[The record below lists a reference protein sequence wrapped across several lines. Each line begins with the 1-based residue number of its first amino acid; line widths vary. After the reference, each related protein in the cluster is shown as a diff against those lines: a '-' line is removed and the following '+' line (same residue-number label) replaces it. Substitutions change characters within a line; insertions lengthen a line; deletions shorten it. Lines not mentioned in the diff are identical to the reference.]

1 MQNIIIDKP
10 YRFVPPKPGR
20 LWPRLMRCVLPAYLN
35 QSHGIESYELLGV
48 DRLTAS
54 VEAGHGIMLTPNHC
68 RPCDPMVVSLLSGR
82 IGRPL
87 NTVASW
93 HLFMQNRLLT
103 WVLPRMGAFSI
114 YREGM
119 DREALKCA
127 IQILTEARR
136 PLVLFPEGV
145 ITRTNDR
152 LNHLMD
158 GTAFIAHSAAK
169 QRAGMNPPGKVVV
182 HPVAIR
188 YSFRGDIAKT
198 LTPVLEDIDRRLTWR
213 PLCGQPLLDRI
224 AKVGLA
230 LLTLKEMEYFGEQ
243 QAGAPRQ
250 RLDGLIDRLLVP
262 LEQEWLRGKRE
273 GETTARIKVIRTAI
287 LPDMVAGEI
296 AEEERVRRW
305 QQLADTYLAQ
315 QLAFYP
321 PEYFG
326 EQTTPDQMLETVER
340 YEEDLTDKVHVH
352 RPLHAAVEVGEA
364 IEASPV
370 RARGAEVDP
379 VMAKIREQLETMLA
393 RLKTM
398 RPAGRPGQRGHS

>member
-10 YRFVPPKPGR
+10 YRFVPPKAGS
-20 LWPRLMRCVLPAYLN
+20 LWPRLMRFVLPTYLN
-35 QSHGIESYELLGV
+35 KSHGIESYELLGV

-54 VEAGHGIMLTPNHC
+54 VDAGHGIMLTPNHC
-68 RPCDPMVVSLLSGR
+68 RPCDPMVISLLSER

-103 WVLPRMGAFSI
+103 WLLPRMGAFSI

-169 QRAGMNPPGKVVV
+169 QRAGMNPVGKVVV

-188 YSFRGDIAKT
+188 YSFRGDIAKA

-213 PLCGQPLLDRI
+213 PLCDKPLLDRI

-243 QAGAPRQ
+243 QTGKLRQ

-273 GETTARIKVIRTAI
+273 GETTARIKTIRTAI

-296 AEEERVRRW
+296 TEEERVRRW

-315 QLAFYP
+315 QIAFYP

-340 YEEDLTDKVHVH
+340 YEEDVTDKVHIH

-364 IEASPV
+364 IEVSP
-370 RARGAEVDP
+370 ARERGVEVDP
-379 VMAKIREQLETMLA
+379 VMAKIREQLETRLT
-393 RLKTM
+393 RLKTTQ
-398 RPAGRPGQRGHS
+398 PAGVPGQQGHS

>member
-10 YRFVPPKPGR
+10 YRFVPPRPGGF
-20 LWPRLMRCVLPAYLN
+20 WPMLIRYALPTYLKR
-35 QSHGIESYELLGV
+35 SHGIESYELIGAE
-48 DRLTAS
+48 RLKAS

-68 RPCDPMVVSLLSGR
+68 RPCDPMVVGLLSER
-82 IGRPL
+82 IGRPI
-87 NTVASW
+87 NIIASW

-103 WVLPRMGAFSI
+103 WILPRMGAFSI

-119 DREALKCA
+119 DREALKCG

-152 LNHLMD
+152 LNQLME
-158 GTAFIAHSAAK
+158 GTAFIARSAAK
-169 QRAGMNPPGKVVV
+169 QRAGLNPPGKVVV

-188 YSFRGDIAKT
+188 YSFGGDIAKA
-198 LTPVLEDIDRRLTWR
+198 LAPVLEDIERRLTWR
-213 PLCGQPLLDRI
+213 PLSDKPLLDRI

-243 QAGAPRQ
+243 QTGMLRQ
-250 RLDGLIDRLLVP
+250 RLDGLIDRLLAP
-262 LEQEWLRGKRE
+262 LEQEWLKGKRE
-273 GETTARIKVIRTAI
+273 GNTTARIKTIRTAI
-287 LPDMVAGEI
+287 LPDMVAGDM

-315 QLAFYP
+315 QIAFYP

-326 EQTTPDQMLETVER
+326 EATTPEQMLETVER
-340 YEEDLTDKVHVH
+340 YEEDLTDKVHIH
-352 RPLHAAVEVGEA
+352 RPLHVAVEVGEA
-364 IEASPV
+364 IEVSPT
-370 RARGAEVDP
+370 RERGVEVDP
-379 VMAKIREQLETMLA
+379 VMAKIREQLEARLG
-393 RLKTM
+393 RLKTK
-398 RPAGRPGQRGHS
+398 RPASALGQRGHS

>member
-169 QRAGMNPPGKVVV
+169 QRA
-182 HPVAIR
+182 
-188 YSFRGDIAKT
+188 
-198 LTPVLEDIDRRLTWR
+198 
-213 PLCGQPLLDRI
+213 
-224 AKVGLA
+224 
-230 LLTLKEMEYFGEQ
+230 
-243 QAGAPRQ
+243 
-250 RLDGLIDRLLVP
+250 
-262 LEQEWLRGKRE
+262 
-273 GETTARIKVIRTAI
+273 
-287 LPDMVAGEI
+287 
-296 AEEERVRRW
+296 
-305 QQLADTYLAQ
+305 DTYLAQ

>member
-1 MQNIIIDKP
+1 MQNIIIDQP
-10 YRFVPPKPGR
+10 YRFVPPKRGNFWPMLIR
-20 LWPRLMRCVLPAYLN
+20 LVLPTYLN
-35 QSHGIESYELLGV
+35 KSHGIESHELIGV
-48 DRLTAS
+48 ERLKAS
-54 VEAGHGIMLTPNHC
+54 VDVGHGIMLTPNHC
-68 RPCDPMVVSLLSGR
+68 RPCDPMVVSLLSER

-87 NTVASW
+87 NTIASW
-93 HLFMQNRLLT
+93 HLFMQNRLLA
-103 WVLPRMGAFSI
+103 WVLPRVGAFSI

-158 GTAFIAHSAAK
+158 GTAFIAHNAAK
-169 QRAGMNPPGKVVV
+169 QRAGLNPAGKVVV

-198 LTPVLEDIDRRLTWR
+198 LAPVLEDIERRLTWR
-213 PLCGQPLLDRI
+213 PLSDKPLLDRI

-230 LLTLKEMEYFGEQ
+230 LLTLKEMEYFGAQ
-243 QAGAPRQ
+243 QAGTVRQ

-262 LEQEWLRGKRE
+262 LEQEWLKGKRE
-273 GETTARIKVIRTAI
+273 GDTTARIKTIRTAI
-287 LPDMVAGEI
+287 LPDMVAGDITE
-296 AEEERVRRW
+296 AETVRRW

-315 QLAFYP
+315 QIAFYP

-326 EQTTPDQMLETVER
+326 EQTTPEQMLETVER

-352 RPLHAAVEVGEA
+352 RPIHVAVEVGEA
-364 IEASPV
+364 IEVSPT
-370 RARGAEVDP
+370 RERGIETDP
-379 VMAKIREQLETMLA
+379 VIANIRGQLETMLA
-393 RLKTM
+393 RLKTI
-398 RPAGRPGQRGHS
+398 RSTSVPGCEAHS

>member
-1 MQNIIIDKP
+1 MQNIIIDRP
-10 YRFVPPKPGR
+10 YRFVPPKPGTF
-20 LWPRLMRCVLPAYLN
+20 WPMLIRFVLPTYLN
-35 QSHGIESYELLGV
+35 SSHGIESHELYGV
-48 DRLTAS
+48 DRLKAS
-54 VEAGHGIMLTPNHC
+54 LDAGHGIMLTPNHC
-68 RPCDPMVVSLLSGR
+68 RPCDPMVVSLLSEK

-87 NTVASW
+87 NIIASW

-103 WVLPRMGAFSI
+103 WILPRMGAFSI

-119 DREALKCA
+119 DREALRRA

-145 ITRTNDR
+145 VTRTNDR
-152 LNHLMD
+152 LNQLMD
-158 GTAFIAHSAAK
+158 GTAFIARSAAK
-169 QRAGMNPPGKVVV
+169 QRAGLNPPGRVVV

-198 LTPVLEDIDRRLTWR
+198 LVPVLEDIEKRLTWR
-213 PLCGQPLLDRI
+213 PLTDKPLLDRI
-224 AKVGLA
+224 GKVGLA

-243 QAGAPRQ
+243 QTGALHQ
-250 RLDGLIDRLLVP
+250 RLDGLIDRLLGP
-262 LEQEWLRGKRE
+262 LEQEWLKGRRDGN
-273 GETTARIKVIRTAI
+273 TTARIKAIRTAV
-287 LPDMVAGEI
+287 LPNMVAGDI
-296 AEEERVRRW
+296 TEEERARRW

-326 EQTTPDQMLETVER
+326 AETTPEQMLETVER

-352 RPLHAAVEVGEA
+352 RPLHVALEVGEA
-364 IEASPV
+364 IEVSPT
-370 RARGAEVDP
+370 RERGVEIDP
-379 VMAKIREQLETMLA
+379 VIAKTREQLETMLA

-398 RPAGRPGQRGHS
+398 QPGGGQSSI